1 MNEFRLSKNEMEI
14 MSLFWQEGRPLSKSE
29 IIELSSDRSWK
40 ASSVYVLLN
49 SLLKKGAIREAGF
62 VKSQTNIGRTFE
74 AMLDENEYVIMQINS
89 DIKERNL
96 SIVDLMAG
104 LINQE
109 TDKNV
114 VEKLEKV
121 IQDKLKSTK

>member
-109 TDKNV
+109 TDKTV

-121 IQDKLKSTK
+121 IQEKLKSAK

>member
-29 IIELSSDRSWK
+29 IIELSADRSWK

-74 AMLDENEYVIMQINS
+74 AMINENEYVIMQINN

-96 SIVDLMAG
+96 SLVDLMAG

-109 TDKNV
+109 TDKSV
-114 VEKLEKV
+114 VEKLDKV
-121 IQDKLKSTK
+121 IKNKLKTEK

>member
-14 MSLFWQEGRPLSKSE
+14 MSLFWKEGRPLSKAE
-29 IIELSSDRSWK
+29 IIELSTDRSWK

-74 AMLDENEYVIMQINS
+74 AMLNENEYVIMQING

-104 LINQE
+104 LIDQE
-109 TDKNV
+109 TDKSV
-114 VEKLEKV
+114 VEQLEEV
-121 IQDKLKSTK
+121 IQAKLKSAK

>member
-109 TDKNV
+109 TDKTV

-121 IQDKLKSTK
+121 IQEKLKSTK

>member
-29 IIELSSDRSWK
+29 IIELSADRSWK

-74 AMLDENEYVIMQINS
+74 AMLNENEYVIMQING

-104 LINQE
+104 LIDQE
-109 TDKNV
+109 TDKSV
-114 VEKLEKV
+114 VEQLEEV
-121 IQDKLKSTK
+121 IQAKLKSEK

>member
-1 MNEFRLSKNEMEI
+1 M
-14 MSLFWQEGRPLSKSE
+14 
-29 IIELSSDRSWK
+29 
-40 ASSVYVLLN
+40 LLN

-109 TDKNV
+109 TDKTV

-121 IQDKLKSTK
+121 IQEKLKSTK

>member
-96 SIVDLMAG
+96 SIVDHMAG

-109 TDKNV
+109 TDKTV

-121 IQDKLKSTK
+121 IQEKLKSAK

>member
-29 IIELSSDRSWK
+29 IIELSADRSWK

-74 AMLDENEYVIMQINS
+74 AMLNENEYVIMQINN

-96 SIVDLMAG
+96 SLVDLMAG

-109 TDKNV
+109 TDKSV
-114 VEKLEKV
+114 VEKLDKV
-121 IQDKLKSTK
+121 IKNKLKTEK